1 MSLRTTKV
9 LWLDNA
15 PPGGKEGSTVKRSK
29 KLLPFHFLTNV
40 PFLHSFLQN
49 NLQDFGY
56 THNVLTTQADATG
69 VKNGGKREEEK
80 KKD

>member
-1 MSLRTTKV
+1 MPHRAARR
-9 LWLDNA
+9 D
-15 PPGGKEGSTVKRSK
+15 PRSK
-29 KLLPFHFLTNV
+29 EARSFSLFMFLTNA
-40 PFLHSFLQN
+40 PFLHPFLQN

-80 KKD
+80 KRIRKK